1 TRKAIFG
8 DIIARP
14 ARGLSDEQS
23 RRRAFAAGLIMG
35 DQQARIPKLVA
46 GARKAHSRFDEAR
59 PFWKSP
65 QRPVHA
71 QPSSTDSE
79 RDLVRADGVQPS
91 IEADQRNSSKRDWK
105 TNPERLE

>member
-1 TRKAIFG
+1 MRLQDCLGGINDIVTRKAIFG

-14 ARGLSDEQS
+14 ARGLSEGQS

-35 DQQARIPKLVA
+35 NQQARIPKLVA
-46 GARKAHSRFDEAR
+46 GARKAHSLFDEAK

-65 QRPVHA
+65 QRRAQA

-79 RDLVRADGVQPS
+79 RDLVPAAGVQPLA
-91 IEADQRNSSKRDWK
+91 IES
-105 TNPERLE
+105 